1 MYLRSRKLRNGLSL
15 VAVGALGLGS
25 LLASVLSTPAAASAR
40 TATGQLVVDLAGG
53 SGTVDPAQACGFY
66 DVAMTGQFYA
76 RLTQYGATS
85 GPDGTTQF
93 APNNIVPWLAKSWTV
108 SPNGR
113 TYTFHL
119 VPGAKFANGDPL
131 NAAAVVYSLER
142 SINTGGCGQYFVL
155 DGITSPELVQ
165 KITAP
170 DSTTVVINLSQA
182 DGDFPQDLAQPGASI
197 VDPKVVQEHGGVVPN
212 KVNTWMES
220 HIAGG
225 SGPYV
230 LQNYVPGESATLV
243 ANPNYFGQAPPVKTI
258 LVKFI
263 SDDATLLLRARSG
276 EADVTLGMSPE
287 SVHSLVGNPGTK
299 VIADPNTISLQIMI
313 PDNHSPESNVDFRAA
328 LSYALPYS
336 QILQKLG
343 YGYGQLFY
351 GPYPPLLAPA
361 YDAALEKPRT
371 FDLAK
376 AKHLLSES
384 GVKLPV
390 AVSLIT
396 DGSVPLEQQLATV
409 VKSYWAEI
417 GVNVTIKTLTDANFE
432 TTINTNP
439 KPYQMGITEDGPG
452 VIDAGYYLG
461 YDMLC
466 TSAFNAG
473 GICVPGADAIYY
485 KARSALTEAQRIADY
500 HAIIPL
506 WTADSPKIPVYA
518 IDALTVLN
526 SSVKQYF
533 YAEETE
539 MWKWGY

>member
-1 MYLRSRKLRNGLSL
+1 
-15 VAVGALGLGS
+15 
-25 LLASVLSTPAAASAR
+25 
-40 TATGQLVVDLAGG
+40 VDLAGG
-53 SGTVDPAQACGFY
+53 SGTVDPAQACGFH
-66 DVAMTGQFYA
+66 DVDVIGQFYA
-76 RLTQYGATS
+76 RLTQYGVTS

-93 APNNIVPWLAKSWTV
+93 APSNIVPWLAKSWTV

-170 DSTTVVINLSQA
+170 NSTTVVINLSQA
-182 DGDFPQDLAQPGASI
+182 DGDFPQDLAQPGAGI

-220 HIAGG
+220 HIAGD

-230 LQNYVPGESATLV
+230 LQNYLPGVSATLV
-243 ANPNYFGQAPPVKTI
+243 ANPNYFDQAPLVKDI
-258 LVKFI
+258 LIKFI
-263 SDDATLLLRARSG
+263 SDDSTLLLRARSG
-276 EADVTLGMSPE
+276 AADVTLGLSPE
-287 SVHSLVGNPGTK
+287 SAHSLVGNPGTK
-299 VIADPNTISLQIMI
+299 VVVSPTTTSLQIMI
-313 PDNHSPESNVDFRAA
+313 PADHYPESNVDFRAA
-328 LSYALPYS
+328 LSYALPDS
-336 QILQKLG
+336 QILQKLA

-361 YDAALEKPRT
+361 YDAALEKPRS
-371 FDLAK
+371 FDLAE

-390 AVSLIT
+390 AVSLILN
-396 DGSVPLEQQLATV
+396 GSVPLELQLATV
-409 VKSYWAEI
+409 VKSYWAAI
-417 GVNVTIKTLTDANFE
+417 GVDVTIKTLTDAEFE

-466 TSAFNAG
+466 KSAFNAA

-485 KARSALTEAQRIADY
+485 KARSALTEAQRLADY

-518 IDALTVLN
+518 LDDLTVLN

-533 YAEETE
+533 YAEESE
-539 MWKWGY
+539 MWKWGF